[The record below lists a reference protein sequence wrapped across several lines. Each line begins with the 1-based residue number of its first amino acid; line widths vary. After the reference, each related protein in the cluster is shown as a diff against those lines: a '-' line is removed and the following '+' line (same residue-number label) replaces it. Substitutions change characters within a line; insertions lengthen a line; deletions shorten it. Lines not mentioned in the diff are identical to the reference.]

1 MPDLMVRNVPKN
13 VCEFLKRSAKV
24 HGRSVN
30 AEVVA
35 ILSDEDSWAIRRLEI
50 DSVMSELRPLRKRIR
65 RKYPNAPN
73 SVELLREIRNER

>member
-1 MPDLMVRNVPKN
+1 MPNTMLRNIPDRIYKWLQGEARRN
-13 VCEFLKRSAKV
+13 HRSLN
-24 HGRSVN
+24 S
-30 AEVVA
+30 EILA

-65 RKYPNAPN
+65 RKYPNAPD